1 MSNDRVKKDCIGD
14 TQRPPVV
21 LQPRLIAWGLVPFG
35 PSHCHPPSHCSLC
48 PGHGQHT
55 PIHRRFLVTVPSCV
69 QSGGL
74 LEDSQL
80 HTTQSQSRHCLCLIQ
95 YPNCWTSVSV
105 TVCAGRVPVGPCQAC
120 WLVHGTSPGR
130 LVDSFK
136 VHVRVPDVR
145 VTVIFR
151 MRTVHPRWR

>member
-74 LEDSQL
+74 LERL
-80 HTTQSQSRHCLCLIQ
+80 AVTYNTVTKPTESRHGLGSWED
-95 YPNCWTSVSV
+95 NDAESDRV
-105 TVCAGRVPVGPCQAC
+105 TVCAVRVAVGPCQAGGWC
-120 WLVHGTSPGR
+120 
-130 LVDSFK
+130 
-136 VHVRVPDVR
+136 
-145 VTVIFR
+145 
-151 MRTVHPRWR
+151 TVHPRPSRGLQRWQCAVRRALCALSHSDCS